1 MQWAP
6 SLAFVHVCAK
16 YGRAPFPLP
25 LLPSGGDQ
33 RMTTVSVLPCGTR
46 TVSL

>member
-16 YGRAPFPLP
+16 YGRAPFP

>member
-1 MQWAP
+1 MQRAP
-6 SLAFVHVCAK
+6 SLALVHVCAK
-16 YGRAPFPLP
+16 YGPRPSPS
-25 LLPSGGDQ
+25 SGGDQ